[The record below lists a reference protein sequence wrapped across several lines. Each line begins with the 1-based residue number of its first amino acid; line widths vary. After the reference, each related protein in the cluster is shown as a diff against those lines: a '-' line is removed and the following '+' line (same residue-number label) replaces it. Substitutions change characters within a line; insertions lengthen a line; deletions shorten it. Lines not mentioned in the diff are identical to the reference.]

1 MGKYLGEEIPK
12 LGFGMMRLPKNG
24 EAIDI
29 ETTKVMVDK
38 FLAAGFTYFD
48 TAWIYQGSE
57 DATRQALVER
67 YPRESFQLATKNAA
81 WVDDKTREAAIAQF
95 ETSLKRLGTDYID
108 FYLLHNLGDTRTDLF
123 EEIGMWD
130 FVLEQKKLGRIRHVG
145 FSFHSTADQ
154 LDAILTKHPEAEFVQ
169 LQINYADWDHKFIQ
183 SRLNYEVCRK
193 HNVPVIIMEPV
204 KGGMLATP
212 PESVVKILRDANPD
226 ISPAAWAIRFGAS
239 LPGVITVLSGMST
252 PDQMDDN
259 LKSMK
264 GFTALTE
271 AEKETVFKAQEAL
284 AKVPMIP
291 CTSCDY
297 CAKVCPMNIGI
308 SGTFNG
314 RNLLT
319 LYSNV
324 ESAKVQIFWAVA
336 NLGKKDAVE
345 CIGCGKCEEVCPQ
358 HLEIR
363 KLLTEAAK
371 AFDQQK
377 SSETDAK
384 KE

>member
-1 MGKYLGEEIPK
+1 MGKYLGEEIRK

-24 EAIDI
+24 ETIDI

-81 WVDDKTREAAIAQF
+81 WAECKTREDAMAQF

-108 FYLLHNLGDTRTDLF
+108 FYLLHNLGDKRTELF
-123 EEIGMWD
+123 EEFDMWT
-130 FVLEQKKLGRIRHVG
+130 FALEQKKLGRIRHVG
-145 FSFHSTADQ
+145 FSFHATSDQ
-154 LDAILTKHPEAEFVQ
+154 LDKILEKHPEAEFVQ

-212 PESVVKILRDANPD
+212 PESVVKIFRDANPD
-226 ISPAAWAIRFGAS
+226 LSPAAWAIRFGAS

-252 PDQMDDN
+252 PEQMDDN

-264 GFTALTE
+264 DFHVLTD
-271 AEKETVFKAQEAL
+271 AEKETVFRAQEAL
-284 AKVPMIP
+284 SKVPMIP

-308 SGTFNG
+308 SGTFSG

-336 NLGKKDAVE
+336 NQGKKDAVE

-363 KLLTEAAK
+363 KLLAEAAK
-371 AFDQQK
+371 AFDQKPQK
-377 SSETDAK
+377 GDK
-384 KE
+384 

>member
-24 EAIDI
+24 EAIDV

-81 WVDDKTREAAIAQF
+81 WCECKTREDAIAQF

-108 FYLLHNLGDTRTDLF
+108 FYLLHNLGDKRTGLF
-123 EEIGMWD
+123 EEFDLWNY
-130 FVLEQKKLGRIRHVG
+130 FLEQKKAGRIRHLG

-154 LDAILTKHPEAEFVQ
+154 LDDILTKHPETEFVQ

-183 SRLNYEVCRK
+183 SRLNYETCLK
-193 HNVPVIIMEPV
+193 HGKPVVIMEPV

-212 PESVVKILRDANPD
+212 PESVVKIFRDANPD
-226 ISPAAWAIRFGAS
+226 LSPAAWALRFNAS

-252 PDQMDDN
+252 PEQMDDN
-259 LKSMK
+259 VKSLK
-264 GFTALTE
+264 GFKALTE
-271 AEKETVFKAQEAL
+271 AEKNTVFEAQKAL
-284 AKVPMIP
+284 AAVPMIP

-336 NLGKKDAVE
+336 NMGKKDAVE
-345 CIGCGKCEEVCPQ
+345 CVGCGKCEEVCPQ

-363 KLLTEAAK
+363 KLLAEAAK
-371 AFDQQK
+371 AFDQKKSAPEQK
-377 SSETDAK
+377 Q
-384 KE
+384 

>member
-1 MGKYLGEEIPK
+1 
-12 LGFGMMRLPKNG
+12 
-24 EAIDI
+24 
-29 ETTKVMVDK
+29 
-38 FLAAGFTYFD
+38 
-48 TAWIYQGSE
+48 
-57 DATRQALVER
+57 
-67 YPRESFQLATKNAA
+67 
-81 WVDDKTREAAIAQF
+81 
-95 ETSLKRLGTDYID
+95 
-108 FYLLHNLGDTRTDLF
+108 
-123 EEIGMWD
+123 
-130 FVLEQKKLGRIRHVG
+130 
-145 FSFHSTADQ
+145 
-154 LDAILTKHPEAEFVQ
+154 
-169 LQINYADWDHKFIQ
+169 
-183 SRLNYEVCRK
+183 
-193 HNVPVIIMEPV
+193 MEPV

-212 PESVVKILRDANPD
+212 PESVVKIFRDANPD
-226 ISPAAWAIRFGAS
+226 LSPAAWALRFNAS

-252 PDQMDDN
+252 PEQMDDN

-264 GFTALTE
+264 GFKSLTE

-336 NLGKKDAVE
+336 NNGKKDAVE

-363 KLLTEAAK
+363 KLLAEAAK
-371 AFDQQK
+371 AFDQKK
-377 SSETDAK
+377 SDPKDDSK

>member
-1 MGKYLGEEIPK
+1 MGKHLGEEIRK

-38 FLAAGFTYFD
+38 FMAAGFTYFD

-81 WVDDKTREAAIAQF
+81 WCDCKTREEAIAQF

-108 FYLLHNLGDTRTDLF
+108 FYLLHNLGDKRTELF
-123 EEIGMWD
+123 EELDMWS
-130 FVLEQKKLGRIRHVG
+130 FVLEQKKLGRIRHIG

-154 LDAILTKHPEAEFVQ
+154 LDAILAKHPETEFVQ

-193 HNVPVIIMEPV
+193 HGKPVVIMEPV

-212 PESVVKILRDANPD
+212 PESVVKLFRDANPD
-226 ISPAAWAIRFGAS
+226 ISPAAWAIRFAAS

-252 PDQMDDN
+252 PEQMDDN

-264 GFTALTE
+264 DFKSMTE
-271 AEKETVFKAQEAL
+271 AEKKTVFEAQKAL
-284 AKVPMIP
+284 AAVPMIP

-319 LYSNV
+319 LYRNV

-345 CIGCGKCEEVCPQ
+345 CIGCGKCEEICPQ

-363 KLLTEAAK
+363 KLLAEAAK
-371 AFDQQK
+371 AFDQKKSEPAQK
-377 SSETDAK
+377 
-384 KE
+384 

>member
-1 MGKYLGEEIPK
+1 MGNYLGEEIPK

-24 EAIDI
+24 ETIDI

-48 TAWIYQGSE
+48 TAWIYEGSE

-81 WVDDKTREAAIAQF
+81 WVGDKTREAAIAQF
-95 ETSLKRLGTDYID
+95 ETSLKRLGTDYVD
-108 FYLLHNLGDTRTDLF
+108 FYLLHNLGDDRSTLF
-123 EEIGMWD
+123 ENLGLWD
-130 FVLEQKKLGRIRHVG
+130 FVLEQKRLGRIRHVG

-154 LDAILTKHPEAEFVQ
+154 LDDILTKHPEAEFVQ

-193 HNVPVIIMEPV
+193 HGKPVVIMEPV

-212 PESVVKILRDANPD
+212 PESVVKILHDANPD

-252 PDQMDDN
+252 PEQMDDN
-259 LKSMK
+259 LAVMK
-264 GFTALTE
+264 NFTRLTDAEQATLLE
-271 AEKETVFKAQEAL
+271 ARDVL
-284 AKVPMIP
+284 AGIPLIP
-291 CTSCDY
+291 CTGCDY
-297 CAKVCPMNIGI
+297 CAKVCPMNIGV
-308 SGTFNG
+308 SGSFNG

-319 LYSNV
+319 LYANK
-324 ESAKVQIFWAVA
+324 EAAGTQIFWAVGA
-336 NLGKKDAVE
+336 QGKKDAVE
-345 CIGCGKCEEVCPQ
+345 CIRCGKCEDVCPQ

-363 KLLTEAAK
+363 KLLAETAEVFGQKK
-371 AFDQQK
+371 A
-377 SSETDAK
+377 EK
-384 KE
+384 KEE

>member
-1 MGKYLGEEIPK
+1 MGQYLGEEIPK

-24 EAIDI
+24 EVIDI
-29 ETTKVMVDK
+29 EKTKIMVDK

-48 TAWIYQGSE
+48 TAWVYQGSE

-67 YPRESFQLATKNAA
+67 HPRERFQIATKNAA
-81 WVDDKTREAAIAQF
+81 WCECKTREEAIAQF

-108 FYLLHNLGDTRTDLF
+108 FYLLHNLGDKRTTLF
-123 EEIGMWD
+123 EEFDLWNY
-130 FVLEQKKLGRIRHVG
+130 FLEQKKAGRIRHLG

-154 LDAILTKHPEAEFVQ
+154 LDGILTKHPEAEFVQ
-169 LQINYADWDHKFIQ
+169 LQINYADWDNKQIQ
-183 SRLNYEVCRK
+183 SRLNYETCLK
-193 HNVPVIIMEPV
+193 HGKPVIIMEPV

-212 PESVVKILRDANPD
+212 PESVVDIFRGANPGL
-226 ISPAAWAIRFGAS
+226 SPAAWAIRFCAG

-252 PDQMDDN
+252 PEQMDDN

-264 GFTALTE
+264 GFKSLTE
-271 AEKETVFKAQEAL
+271 AEKATVFEAQKAL
-284 AKVPMIP
+284 AAVPMIP

-336 NLGKKDAVE
+336 NMGKKDAVE

-363 KLLTEAAK
+363 KLLAEAAK
-371 AFDQQK
+371 AFDQTPQK
-377 SSETDAK
+377 G
-384 KE
+384 

>member
-1 MGKYLGEEIPK
+1 MGHYLGEEIRK

-24 EAIDI
+24 DVIDV
-29 ETTKVMVDK
+29 EKTKTMVDK
-38 FLAAGFTYFD
+38 FMAAGFTYFD
-48 TAWIYQGSE
+48 TAWVYQGSE

-81 WVDDKTREAAIAQF
+81 WCECKTREDAIAQF

-108 FYLLHNLGDTRTDLF
+108 FYLLHNLGDKRTDVF
-123 EEIGMWD
+123 ED
-130 FVLEQKKLGRIRHVG
+130 FDLWNFALEQKKAGRIRHVG

-183 SRLNYEVCRK
+183 SRLNYETCLK
-193 HNVPVIIMEPV
+193 HGKPVVIMEPV

-212 PESVVKILRDANPD
+212 PESVVKILRDAKPGL
-226 ISPAAWAIRFGAS
+226 SPAAWAIQFCAS

-252 PDQMDDN
+252 VEQMEDN
-259 LKSMK
+259 LNSMK
-264 GFTALTE
+264 DFHSLTD
-271 AEKETVFKAQEAL
+271 AEKATVFEAQKAL
-284 AKVPMIP
+284 AAVPMIP

-319 LYSNV
+319 LYRNV

-336 NLGKKDAVE
+336 NMGKKDAVE

-363 KLLTEAAK
+363 KLLAEAAK
-371 AFDQQK
+371 AFSQK
-377 SSETDAK
+377 KSEP
-384 KE
+384 EQNQ

>member
-24 EAIDI
+24 ETIDV

-81 WVDDKTREAAIAQF
+81 WCDCKTREDAIAQF

-108 FYLLHNLGDTRTDLF
+108 FYLLHNLGDKRTDVF
-123 EEIGMWD
+123 ENFDMWN
-130 FVLEQKKLGRIRHVG
+130 FALEQKKLGRIRHVG

-154 LDAILTKHPEAEFVQ
+154 LDAILSKHPETEFVQ

-183 SRLNYEVCRK
+183 SRLNYETCRK

-212 PESVVKILRDANPD
+212 PESVVKIFRDANPD
-226 ISPAAWAIRFGAS
+226 LSPAVWALRFNAG

-252 PDQMDDN
+252 PEQMDDN
-259 LKSMK
+259 VKSLK
-264 GFTALTE
+264 GFKALTD
-271 AEKETVFKAQEAL
+271 AEKETVFRAQEAL

-336 NLGKKDAVE
+336 NNGKKDAVE

-363 KLLTEAAK
+363 KLLAEAAK
-371 AFDQQK
+371 VFDQ
-377 SSETDAK
+377 K
-384 KE
+384 KADPADTPKG

>member
-12 LGFGMMRLPKNG
+12 LGFGMMRLPKSG
-24 EAIDI
+24 EKIDI

-48 TAWIYQGSE
+48 TAWIYEGSE

-81 WVDDKTREAAIAQF
+81 WVDNKTREAAVAQF

-123 EEIGMWD
+123 EELGMWD
-130 FVLEQKKLGRIRHVG
+130 FAMEQKRLGRIRHVG

-226 ISPAAWAIRFGAS
+226 ISPAAWAIRFGVS

-252 PDQMDDN
+252 PEQMDDN

-264 GFTALTE
+264 GFKSLTE

-336 NLGKKDAVE
+336 NNGKKDAVE

-363 KLLTEAAK
+363 KLLAEAAK
-371 AFDQQK
+371 VFDQ
-377 SSETDAK
+377 K
-384 KE
+384 KAAPTEKKA

>member
-24 EAIDI
+24 EAIDV
-29 ETTKVMVDK
+29 ETTKAMVDK

-81 WVDDKTREAAIAQF
+81 WCDCKTREDAIAQF

-108 FYLLHNLGDTRTDLF
+108 FYLLHNLGDKRTDVF
-123 EEIGMWD
+123 EDFDMWN
-130 FVLEQKKLGRIRHVG
+130 FALEQKKLGRIRHVG

-154 LDAILTKHPEAEFVQ
+154 LDAILAKHPETEFVQ

-183 SRLNYEVCRK
+183 SRLNYETCRR

-212 PESVVKILRDANPD
+212 PESVVKIFRDANPGL
-226 ISPAAWAIRFGAS
+226 SPAAWALRFNAS

-252 PDQMDDN
+252 PEQMADN
-259 LKSMK
+259 LKSLK
-264 GFTALTE
+264 GFKALTE

-336 NLGKKDAVE
+336 NNGKKDAVE

-363 KLLTEAAK
+363 KLLAEAAK
-371 AFDQQK
+371 AFDQK
-377 SSETDAK
+377 KASETDSK

>member
-67 YPRESFQLATKNAA
+67 YPRECFQLATKNAA
-81 WVDDKTREAAIAQF
+81 WCDCKTREDAIAQF

-108 FYLLHNLGDTRTDLF
+108 FYLLHNLGDKRTDVF
-123 EEIGMWD
+123 EDFDMWN
-130 FVLEQKKLGRIRHVG
+130 FALEQKKLGRIRHVG

-154 LDAILTKHPEAEFVQ
+154 LDAILAKHPETEFVQ

-183 SRLNYEVCRK
+183 SRLNYETCRR

-212 PESVVKILRDANPD
+212 PESVVKIFRDANPD
-226 ISPAAWAIRFGAS
+226 LSPAAWALRFNAS

-252 PDQMDDN
+252 PEQMDDN
-259 LKSMK
+259 VQSMK
-264 GFTALTE
+264 GFKALTE

-336 NLGKKDAVE
+336 NNGKKDAVE

-363 KLLTEAAK
+363 KLLAESAK
-371 AFDQQK
+371 AFDQK
-377 SSETDAK
+377 KASETNSK

>member
-1 MGKYLGEEIPK
+1 MGNYLGEEIPK

-29 ETTKVMVDK
+29 ETTKIMVDK

-67 YPRESFQLATKNAA
+67 YPRGSFQLATKNAA
-81 WVDDKTREAAIAQF
+81 WVDDKTREAAVAQF
-95 ETSLKRLGTDYID
+95 ETSLKRLGTDYVD
-108 FYLLHNLGDTRTDLF
+108 FYLLHNLGDNRSALF
-123 EEIGMWD
+123 ENLGLWD
-130 FVLEQKKLGRIRHVG
+130 YVLEQKRLGRIKHVG

-154 LDAILTKHPEAEFVQ
+154 LDDILTKHPEAEFVQ

-193 HNVPVIIMEPV
+193 HGKPVVIMEPV

-252 PDQMDDN
+252 PEQMDDN

-264 GFTALTE
+264 GFTALTG
-271 AEKETVFKAQEAL
+271 AEKETVFRAQEAL

-358 HLEIR
+358 HLKIR
-363 KLLTEAAK
+363 ELLAEAAK
-371 AFDQQK
+371 AFDQKK
-377 SSETDAK
+377 SSETAPK

>member
-1 MGKYLGEEIPK
+1 MGHYLGEEIRK

-24 EAIDI
+24 EVIDV

-38 FLAAGFTYFD
+38 FMAAGFTYFD

-81 WVDDKTREAAIAQF
+81 WCDCKMREEAIAQF

-108 FYLLHNLGDTRTDLF
+108 FYLLHNLGDKRTELF
-123 EEIGMWD
+123 EELDMWS
-130 FVLEQKKLGRIRHVG
+130 FVLEQKKLGRIRHIG

-154 LDAILTKHPEAEFVQ
+154 LDDILAKHPETEFVQ

-193 HNVPVIIMEPV
+193 HGKPAVIMEPV

-212 PESVVKILRDANPD
+212 PESVEKLFHDANPD
-226 ISPAAWAIRFGAS
+226 VSPAAWAIRFAAS

-252 PDQMDDN
+252 PEQMDDN

-264 GFTALTE
+264 DFKALTE
-271 AEKETVFKAQEAL
+271 AEKKTVFEAQKAL
-284 AKVPMIP
+284 AAVPMIP

-319 LYSNV
+319 LYRNV

-345 CIGCGKCEEVCPQ
+345 CIGCGKCEEICPQ

-363 KLLTEAAK
+363 KLLAEAVK
-371 AFDQQK
+371 AFDQHPK
-377 SSETDAK
+377 GVSE
-384 KE
+384 

>member
-81 WVDDKTREAAIAQF
+81 WCDCKTREDAIEQF

-108 FYLLHNLGDTRTDLF
+108 FYLLHNLGDKRTDVF
-123 EEIGMWD
+123 ED
-130 FVLEQKKLGRIRHVG
+130 FDLWNFALEQKKLGRIRHVG

-154 LDAILTKHPEAEFVQ
+154 LDAILTKHPETEFVQ

-183 SRLNYEVCRK
+183 SRLNYETCRK

-212 PESVVKILRDANPD
+212 PESVVKIFRDANPD
-226 ISPAAWAIRFGAS
+226 LSPAAWALRFNAS
-239 LPGVITVLSGMST
+239 LPGIITVLSGMST
-252 PDQMDDN
+252 PEQMDDN

-264 GFTALTE
+264 GFKSLAE
-271 AEKETVFKAQEAL
+271 AEKETVFRAQEAL

-336 NLGKKDAVE
+336 NMGKKDAVE

-363 KLLTEAAK
+363 KLLAEAAK
-371 AFDQQK
+371 AFDQ
-377 SSETDAK
+377 K
-384 KE
+384 KADSAEKKD

>member
-24 EAIDI
+24 ETIDV

-81 WVDDKTREAAIAQF
+81 WCDCKTREDAIAQF

-108 FYLLHNLGDTRTDLF
+108 FYLLHNLGDKRTDVF
-123 EEIGMWD
+123 ED
-130 FVLEQKKLGRIRHVG
+130 FDLWTFALEQKKLGRIRHVG

-154 LDAILTKHPEAEFVQ
+154 LDAILTKHPETEFVQ

-183 SRLNYEVCRK
+183 SRLNYETCRK
-193 HNVPVIIMEPV
+193 HDVPVIIMEPV

-212 PESVVKILRDANPD
+212 PESVKKIFHDANPEL
-226 ISPAAWAIRFGAS
+226 SPAAWALRFNAG

-252 PDQMDDN
+252 PEQMDDN
-259 LKSMK
+259 LSVMK
-264 GFTALTE
+264 DFHGLTDAEQVTLLEARDALSRIP
-271 AEKETVFKAQEAL
+271 L
-284 AKVPMIP
+284 IP

-297 CAKVCPMNIGI
+297 CAKVCPMNIGV
-308 SGTFNG
+308 SGSFNG
-314 RNLLT
+314 MNLLT
-319 LYSNV
+319 LYGNK
-324 ESAKVQIFWAVA
+324 EAAGGQIYWAVA
-336 NLGKKDAVE
+336 AQGKKDAVE
-345 CIGCGKCEEVCPQ
+345 CIRCGKCEDVCPQ
-358 HLEIR
+358 HIEIR
-363 KLLTEAAK
+363 KHLAETAEAFGQKK
-371 AFDQQK
+371 A
-377 SSETDAK
+377 EK
-384 KE
+384 KD

>member
-1 MGKYLGEEIPK
+1 MGQYLGEEIPK

-24 EAIDI
+24 ETIDI
-29 ETTKVMVDK
+29 EKTKIMVDK

-67 YPRESFQLATKNAA
+67 YPREKFQLATKNAA
-81 WVDDKTREAAIAQF
+81 WVDNKTREDAIAQF
-95 ETSLKRLGTDYID
+95 ETSLKRLGTDYVD
-108 FYLLHNLGDTRTDLF
+108 FYLLHNLGDARTTLF
-123 EEIGMWD
+123 EELDLWNY
-130 FVLEQKKLGRIRHVG
+130 FLEQKKAGRIRHLG

-169 LQINYADWDHKFIQ
+169 LQINYADWDNKQIQ

-193 HNVPVIIMEPV
+193 HGKPVVIMEPV

-212 PESVVKILRDANPD
+212 PESVVKIFRDVNPD
-226 ISPAAWAIRFGAS
+226 VSPAAWAIRFGAS

-252 PDQMDDN
+252 PEQMDDN
-259 LKSMK
+259 LKSMQ
-264 GFTALTE
+264 GFKALTE
-271 AEKETVFKAQEAL
+271 AEKAMVFEAQKAL
-284 AKVPMIP
+284 AAVPMIP

-363 KLLTEAAK
+363 KLLAEAAK
-371 AFDQQK
+371 AFSQK
-377 SSETDAK
+377 KADPAEK
-384 KE
+384 KD

>member
-1 MGKYLGEEIPK
+1 MGHYLGEEIRK
-12 LGFGMMRLPKNG
+12 LGFGMMRLPKNDDV
-24 EAIDI
+24 IDV
-29 ETTKVMVDK
+29 ETTKIMVDK
-38 FLAAGFTYFD
+38 FMEAGFTYFD

-81 WVDDKTREAAIAQF
+81 WCDCKTREDAIAQF

-108 FYLLHNLGDTRTDLF
+108 FYLLHNLGDKRTELF
-123 EEIGMWD
+123 DELDMWS
-130 FVLEQKKLGRIRHVG
+130 FVLEQKKLGRIRHIG

-154 LDAILTKHPEAEFVQ
+154 LDEILTKHPETEFVQ

-193 HNVPVIIMEPV
+193 HGKPVIIMEPV

-212 PESVVKILRDANPD
+212 PESVVKIFRDANPD
-226 ISPAAWAIRFGAS
+226 LSPAAWAIRFNAS

-252 PDQMDDN
+252 PEQMDDN

-264 GFTALTE
+264 GFKALTE
-271 AEKETVFKAQEAL
+271 AEKATVFEAQKAL
-284 AKVPMIP
+284 AAVPMIP

-336 NLGKKDAVE
+336 NMGKKDAVE
-345 CIGCGKCEEVCPQ
+345 CIGCGKCEDVCPQ

-363 KLLTEAAK
+363 KLLAEAAK
-371 AFDQQK
+371 AFSQK
-377 SSETDAK
+377 KATP

>member
-1 MGKYLGEEIPK
+1 MGQYLGEEIRK

-24 EAIDI
+24 ETIDV

-38 FLAAGFTYFD
+38 FMAAGFTYFD

-67 YPRESFQLATKNAA
+67 YPRGSFQLATKNAA
-81 WVDDKTREAAIAQF
+81 WCDCKTREDAIAQF

-108 FYLLHNLGDTRTDLF
+108 FYLLHNLGDKRTDVF
-123 EEIGMWD
+123 EDFDMWN
-130 FVLEQKKLGRIRHVG
+130 FALEQKKAGKIRHLG

-154 LDAILTKHPEAEFVQ
+154 LDAILAKHPESEFVQ

-193 HNVPVIIMEPV
+193 HGKPVVIMEPV

-212 PESVVKILRDANPD
+212 PESVMKIFRDVNPD
-226 ISPAAWAIRFGAS
+226 LSPAAWAIRFGAS

-252 PDQMDDN
+252 PEQMDDN
-259 LKSMK
+259 LKSMNDFK
-264 GFTALTE
+264 SLTE
-271 AEKETVFKAQEAL
+271 AEKETVFRAQEAL

-336 NLGKKDAVE
+336 NLGRKDAVE

-363 KLLTEAAK
+363 KLLAEAAK
-371 AFDQQK
+371 AFNQEK
-377 SSETDAK
+377 TAPTEI

>member
-1 MGKYLGEEIPK
+1 MGKHLGEEIRK

-38 FLAAGFTYFD
+38 FMAAGFTYFD
-48 TAWIYQGSE
+48 TAWVYQGSE

-81 WVDDKTREAAIAQF
+81 WCECKTREDAIAQF
-95 ETSLKRLGTDYID
+95 ETSLKRLGTDYVD
-108 FYLLHNLGDTRTDLF
+108 FYLLHNLGDKRTEVFEDFDLWNF
-123 EEIGMWD
+123 AQ
-130 FVLEQKKLGRIRHVG
+130 EQKKLGRIRHVG

-154 LDAILTKHPEAEFVQ
+154 LDEILTKHPEAEFVQ
-169 LQINYADWDHKFIQ
+169 IQINYADWDHKFIQ
-183 SRLNYEVCRK
+183 SRLNYETCLRHGK
-193 HNVPVIIMEPV
+193 PVVIMEPV

-212 PESVVKILRDANPD
+212 PESVVKIFREANPD
-226 ISPAAWAIRFGAS
+226 LSPAAWAIRFGAS

-252 PDQMDDN
+252 PEQMDDN
-259 LKSMK
+259 LNSMK
-264 GFTALTE
+264 DFRALTGE
-271 AEKETVFKAQEAL
+271 EKDTVFKAQEAL

-336 NLGKKDAVE
+336 NMGKKDAVE
-345 CIGCGKCEEVCPQ
+345 CVGCGKCEDVCPQ

-363 KLLTEAAK
+363 KLLAEAAK
-371 AFDQQK
+371 AFSQQK
-377 SSETDAK
+377 SVPEQK
-384 KE
+384 Q

>member
-1 MGKYLGEEIPK
+1 MGQYLGEEIRK

-24 EAIDI
+24 ETIDV

-38 FLAAGFTYFD
+38 FMAAGFTYFD

-67 YPRESFQLATKNAA
+67 YPRERFQLATKNAA
-81 WVDDKTREAAIAQF
+81 WCDCKTREDAIAQF

-108 FYLLHNLGDTRTDLF
+108 FYLLHNLGDKRTDVF
-123 EEIGMWD
+123 EDFDLWD
-130 FVLEQKKLGRIRHVG
+130 FALEQKKLGRIRHVG

-154 LDAILTKHPEAEFVQ
+154 LDAILAKHPEAEFVQ

-183 SRLNYEVCRK
+183 SRLNYETCLK
-193 HNVPVIIMEPV
+193 HGKPVVIMEPV

-212 PESVVKILRDANPD
+212 PESVVKILREANPD
-226 ISPAAWAIRFGAS
+226 LSPAAWAIRFGAS
-239 LPGVITVLSGMST
+239 LPGVIAVLSGMST
-252 PDQMDDN
+252 PEQMDDN

-264 GFTALTE
+264 DFKSLTE
-271 AEKETVFKAQEAL
+271 AEKETVFRAQEAL
-284 AKVPMIP
+284 ARVPMIP

-336 NLGKKDAVE
+336 NMGRKDAVE

-363 KLLTEAAK
+363 KLLAEAAK
-371 AFDQQK
+371 AFDQ
-377 SSETDAK
+377 K
-384 KE
+384 KADTPKE